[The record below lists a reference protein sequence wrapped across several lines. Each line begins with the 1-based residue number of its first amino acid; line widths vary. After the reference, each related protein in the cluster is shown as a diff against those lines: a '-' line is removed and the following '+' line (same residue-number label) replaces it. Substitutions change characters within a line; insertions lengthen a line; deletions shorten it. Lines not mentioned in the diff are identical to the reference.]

1 MIKLPIHSSDE
12 ILMPA
17 SEDSSWH
24 MILNHLE
31 NNVLRMVS
39 NRQLRHVGTVTSRQ
53 LRHTDTNID
62 SQYSSKRW
70 RQIES
75 SEIWTCLL

>member
-17 SEDSSWH
+17 SEDSGWH

-39 NRQLRHVGTVTSRQ
+39 SRQLRHVGTVPSRQ
-53 LRHTDTNID
+53 LRRTDTNID
-62 SQYSSKRW
+62 IQYSSKRW

-75 SEIWTCLL
+75 SEIWTFLV